1 MAKRAAKLPR
11 PQLVPS
17 GRPLRTLL
25 ELRSSYEATALHVQC
40 LASPRAATG
49 LAMGL
54 AILASGG
61 GAAQGANRKG
71 GKKARIE
78 VKTLKTS
85 VEEEKSVLKNQRG
98 RRWYQNQ

>member
-61 GAAQGANRKG
+61 GPPRGPTERV
-71 GKKARIE
+71 GKK
-78 VKTLKTS
+78 
-85 VEEEKSVLKNQRG
+85 RG
-98 RRWYQNQ
+98 SK